1 MIFFSAALAHLL
13 AVMSPGPDTAIIFH
27 QSFAKGRAQ
36 GILTALGIGFGIF
49 IHCFFAISGITLLIY
64 SSEEAKFLVKC
75 LGALYLLYLGIS
87 FLISK
92 KSSKSDE
99 DESKVFFKNPFII
112 GLVTNL
118 LNIKAFLF
126 TVSLFSFINLDPSSL
141 MSIIYLLYF
150 PLITA
155 AWFSF
160 VTYALTHDSLGDIF
174 NKHSDN
180 IQLTS
185 SVFIAGLGLLIL
197 LQTLY
202 GLLCSPAICKLN

>member
-27 QSFAKGRAQ
+27 QSFIKGRAQ

-141 MSIIYLLYF
+141 MSTIYLLYF

-160 VTYALTHDSLGDIF
+160 VTYALTHNSMGDIF

-180 IQLTS
+180 IQFAS
-185 SVFIAGLGLLIL
+185 SAFIAGLGLLIL

-202 GLLCSPAICKLN
+202 GLL